1 MINLKLKTL
10 LLTIICVLGFAG
22 FGVLLWKYQTETLYA
37 LIGVII
43 LMFIRHTYVAI
54 EHLTNK

>member
-10 LLTIICVLGFAG
+10 LLTIISVLGFGG
-22 FGVLLWKYQTETLYA
+22 FGFLLWKYQTETLYT

-43 LMFIRHTYVAI
+43 LMFIRHTYVVI
-54 EHLTNK
+54 EHLTNE